1 MGITFDFSKL
11 QQKLDSMERKAG
23 KELVDNAIDAG
34 GRVLV
39 EGMKEEVRANVY
51 DTGELYNSIGMG
63 RKKGSGTK
71 RSIEIGS
78 QSNDRDVIARNFY
91 NEYGTLR
98 VVGKKHNKRSFNK
111 NKKKANE
118 AIKKS
123 IISDLK

>member
-11 QQKLDSMERKAG
+11 QQKLNSMERKAG

-63 RKKGSGTK
+63 RKKVLVQRG
-71 RSIEIGS
+71 
-78 QSNDRDVIARNFY
+78 V
-91 NEYGTLR
+91 
-98 VVGKKHNKRSFNK
+98 
-111 NKKKANE
+111 
-118 AIKKS
+118 
-123 IISDLK
+123 